1 MQKKLLLRSPLLE
14 ITINRLVQQVI
25 EQHETF
31 SDSVIIGLQPRG
43 KYFANRLK
51 KRLDSILGLEIPI
64 GYLDTTFYSEDFR
77 RKAIPLKIERTE
89 IPFLLEKKKV
99 ILVDDVL
106 FTGRTVRSAL
116 TAMSEF
122 GRPTS
127 IELLVLIDRKYSR
140 NLPIQADYVGKS
152 VNSIQSQQV
161 LVEWKEQGFE
171 TDTIWLI
178 TKIDESE

>member
-31 SDSVIIGLQPRG
+31 SNSVIIGLQPRG

-51 KRLDSILGLEIPI
+51 KRLDSILDIEIPI

-89 IPFLLEKKKV
+89 IPFLLENKKV

-122 GRPTS
+122 GRPAS
-127 IELLVLIDRKYSR
+127 VELLVLIDRKYSR
-140 NLPIQADYVGKS
+140 NLPIQPDYVGKS
-152 VNSIQSQQV
+152 VNTIQSQQV
-161 LVEWKEQGFE
+161 LVEWKEQGFKK
-171 TDTIWLI
+171 DTIWLV